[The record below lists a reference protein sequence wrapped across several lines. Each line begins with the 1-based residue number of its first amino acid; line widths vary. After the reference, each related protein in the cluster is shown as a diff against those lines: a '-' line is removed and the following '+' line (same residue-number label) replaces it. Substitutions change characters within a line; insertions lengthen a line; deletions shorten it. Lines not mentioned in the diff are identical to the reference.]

1 MNFLELERSEGQ
13 VFDFFVKRSITC
25 PRDLLKVALT
35 MLKQTKR
42 KEGIA
47 SRRKF
52 CGWDENFRDEVL
64 GIKFID

>member
-1 MNFLELERSEGQ
+1 
-13 VFDFFVKRSITC
+13 
-25 PRDLLKVALT
+25 

-42 KEGIA
+42 KEGLA